1 MWLEFLQVLIWSE
14 RCWSKSIFAA
24 YGASALNI
32 RRDVSDNTYKA
43 NLLNRIKSKK
53 CSTLVVREVPPI
65 LSCVARGGGLIDEY
79 DNEEQPQDEDEF
91 SVYEDSSNDEL
102 VDAPRQ
108 RPAQK
113 TQPQRPPAIDKR
125 KTTSSV
131 TKTIGALASVMSKT
145 ANVITST
152 AISSVEGTA
161 KFAAPKFVN
170 EGEIHGTWRLDQ
182 QVDFGNGPVSCA
194 ANVLLSPGGKVTT
207 FYKSKNYYTNYIFKQ
222 KHWPRHCTIEMDAF
236 AFQLP
241 SQGEPI
247 RLIYKGSIRR
257 KIMQPSV
264 IKIHGKIYE
273 QASKRGWVGR
283 KPELILVGSF
293 VARRR
298 VTVANQP
305 DLDVSEYEEDYDHDE
320 SYDQD
325 ECYGEEADL
334 QDESFES

>member
-1 MWLEFLQVLIWSE
+1 
-14 RCWSKSIFAA
+14 
-24 YGASALNI
+24 
-32 RRDVSDNTYKA
+32 
-43 NLLNRIKSKK
+43 
-53 CSTLVVREVPPI
+53 
-65 LSCVARGGGLIDEY
+65 
-79 DNEEQPQDEDEF
+79 
-91 SVYEDSSNDEL
+91 
-102 VDAPRQ
+102 
-108 RPAQK
+108 
-113 TQPQRPPAIDKR
+113 
-125 KTTSSV
+125 
-131 TKTIGALASVMSKT
+131 
-145 ANVITST
+145 
-152 AISSVEGTA
+152 
-161 KFAAPKFVN
+161 
-170 EGEIHGTWRLDQ
+170 
-182 QVDFGNGPVSCA
+182 
-194 ANVLLSPGGKVTT
+194 
-207 FYKSKNYYTNYIFKQ
+207 
-222 KHWPRHCTIEMDAF
+222 MDAF